1 MTSPASRVER
11 AGRTERVSTC
21 ATEAADDDDD
31 DDDVDD
37 DDDEV
42 PAAES
47 SPPMARAGCGLLHWL
62 GGGRGVSYPSGLCML
77 CAAYLLLLA
86 CILSHVSTKYYA

>member
-31 DDDVDD
+31 DDD
-37 DDDEV
+37 DDEV

-62 GGGRGVSYPSGLCML
+62 GGGGGGGYRIPRVCVCYVLRTFSYSLVYC
-77 CAAYLLLLA
+77 
-86 CILSHVSTKYYA
+86 HT

>member
-21 ATEAADDDDD
+21 ATEAADDDD
-31 DDDVDD
+31 DD

-62 GGGRGVSYPSGLCML
+62 GGGRGVSYPSGRSVCYVLRIFSYSLVYC
-77 CAAYLLLLA
+77 
-86 CILSHVSTKYYA
+86 HT